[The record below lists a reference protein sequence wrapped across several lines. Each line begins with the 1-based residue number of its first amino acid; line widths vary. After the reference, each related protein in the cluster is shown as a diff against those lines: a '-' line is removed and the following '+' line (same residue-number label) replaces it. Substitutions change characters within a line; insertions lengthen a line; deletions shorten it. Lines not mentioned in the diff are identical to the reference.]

1 VASPGAASFRSL
13 ADLWAWRVGSTPHAA
28 AMRWRERGAWRG
40 LTWFE
45 ADVRVR
51 RIAAGLRADGLATGD
66 RVGLCATTSVGWV
79 LVDLGT
85 LLAGGVTTS
94 MHTTSPI
101 DDQQFILEDAGAA
114 VVFVDS
120 VERAHAFLAS
130 VPTLRR
136 VVVIEP
142 SDGAVLDHAAI
153 TTLAS
158 LEASG
163 AAWIAEHP
171 DALDALR
178 KTLQPS
184 DLATLIYTSGTT
196 GRPKGVELTH
206 DAWVYEAEA
215 IDRLGVVNAADR
227 QLLYLPLAHV
237 FARAMEITFIRLG
250 VPTAI
255 DGNVDRLLHNLSE
268 VRPTWL
274 ATVPRTLE
282 KAYDAILREAE
293 ASGPWKKALFDWAIG
308 VGRQMSQ
315 ATLAGRAPAPWL
327 VPQHRLAERWV
338 LERIRSKFGGDL
350 RFLISGGAPLSKD
363 IARFFHAIGIVVCEG
378 YGLTESSAAS
388 TVNTPEALVFG
399 SVGRPL
405 PGCEVKIADDGEILL
420 KSRGV
425 MRGYR
430 GLPEATA
437 EALTPD
443 GWLHTGDIGRILSTG
458 HVEITDRKKE
468 LIVTAGGRNVAPAMI
483 AERLKARSPLIQQ
496 VLVHGDRRP
505 FLSCLLT
512 LEVDAVRAWADRE
525 GVRTASWEELAL
537 HPQLRHFVQQA
548 VEDVNRTLPAWEQ
561 VRRFAVLPEDF
572 TPDNGLLTPTLKP
585 RRAAIEA
592 RYADRIEA
600 FYDGQRRV
608 GR

>member
-1 VASPGAASFRSL
+1 
-13 ADLWAWRVGSTPHAA
+13 
-28 AMRWRERGAWRG
+28 MRWREQGVWQTI
-40 LTWFE
+40 TWFE

-51 RIAAGLRADGLATGD
+51 RIAAGLRALGLVTGD

-79 LVDLGT
+79 LADLGT

-94 MHTTSPI
+94 MHTTSPVE
-101 DDQQFILEDAGAA
+101 DQQFILEDAGAA
-114 VVFVDS
+114 FVFVDT
-120 VERAHAFLAS
+120 VERAQSFLTA
-130 VPTLRR
+130 VPSLRR
-136 VVVIEP
+136 VIVLEAEA
-142 SDGAVLDHAAI
+142 DGAGRRGAVAEGSEAWKASAI
-153 TTLAS
+153 DTLAA
-158 LEASG
+158 LEAAG
-163 AAWIAEHP
+163 AAWLAEHP

-178 KTLQPS
+178 RTLQPT

-293 ASGPWKKALFDWAIG
+293 ASGPWRKAVFDWAIG
-308 VGRQMSQ
+308 VGRQWSQ
-315 ATLAGRAPAPWL
+315 ATLAGRTPAPWL
-327 VPQHRLAERWV
+327 VPQHRLADRLV
-338 LERIRSKFGGDL
+338 FERIRNKFGGDL
-350 RFLISGGAPLSKD
+350 RFLISGGAPLSRE
-363 IARFFHAIGIVVCEG
+363 IARFFHAVGIVVCEG

-388 TVNTPEALVFG
+388 TVNTPDALVFG

-420 KSRGV
+420 RSRGV
-425 MRGYR
+425 MRGYH
-430 GLPEATA
+430 GQPEATA
-437 EALTPD
+437 EALTGD
-443 GWLHTGDIGRILSTG
+443 GWLHTGDIGRILATG

-483 AERLKARSPLIQQ
+483 AERLKARSPLIHQ

-505 FLSCLLT
+505 FLGCLLT
-512 LEVDAVRAWADRE
+512 LERDAVRAWAERE
-525 GVRTASWEELAL
+525 GVRATTWEALAL

-548 VEDVNRTLPAWEQ
+548 VDDVNRTLPAWEQ
-561 VRRFAVLPEDF
+561 VRRFAVLAEDF

-592 RYADRIEA
+592 RYGDRIDA

>member
-1 VASPGAASFRSL
+1 
-13 ADLWAWRVGSTPHAA
+13 
-28 AMRWRERGAWRG
+28 M
-40 LTWFE
+40 TWFE

-51 RIAAGLRADGLATGD
+51 RIAAGLRSLGVSTGD
-66 RVGLCATTSVGWV
+66 RVGLCATTSVAWV
-79 LVDLGT
+79 LADLGT

-94 MHTTSPI
+94 MHTTSPM
-101 DDQQFILEDAGAA
+101 DDQAYILDDSGAIA
-114 VVFVDS
+114 VFVDT
-120 VERAHAFLAS
+120 VERAEAFVAARPS
-130 VPTLRR
+130 LRH
-136 VVVIEP
+136 VVV
-142 SDGAVLDHAAI
+142 LDPASTARRDRSQAGEGDLAAI
-153 TTLAS
+153 LTVAT
-158 LEASG
+158 LEAAG
-163 AAWIAEHP
+163 AAWIEQHP
-171 DALDALR
+171 EGLDALR
-178 KTLQPS
+178 RSLQPS

-293 ASGPWKKALFDWAIG
+293 ASGPLKKALFDWAIG
-308 VGRQMSQ
+308 VGRQWSQ
-315 ATLAGRAPAPWL
+315 ATLAGRTPAPWL
-327 VPQHRLAERWV
+327 VPQHRLADRLV
-338 LERIRSKFGGDL
+338 FERIRNKFGGDL
-350 RFLISGGAPLSKD
+350 RFLISGGAPLSRE
-363 IARFFHAIGIVVCEG
+363 IARFFHAVGIVVCEG

-388 TVNTPEALVFG
+388 TVNTPDALVFG

-405 PGCEVKIADDGEILL
+405 PGCEVKIADDGEVLL
-420 KSRGV
+420 RSRGV

-430 GLPEATA
+430 GQADATGEAITA
-437 EALTPD
+437 D
-443 GWLHTGDIGRILSTG
+443 GWLRTGDIGRVLATG
-458 HVEITDRKKE
+458 HLEITDRKKE

-483 AERLKARSPLIQQ
+483 AERLKARSPLIHQ
-496 VLVHGDRRP
+496 VLIHGDRRP
-505 FLSCLLT
+505 FLGCLLT
-512 LEVDAVRAWADRE
+512 LERDAVHAWAQRE
-525 GVRTASWEELAL
+525 GVRAANWEALAL

-548 VEDVNRTLPAWEQ
+548 VDDVNRTLPAWEQ
-561 VRRFAVLPEDF
+561 VRRFAVLADDF

-592 RYADRIEA
+592 RYADRIDA